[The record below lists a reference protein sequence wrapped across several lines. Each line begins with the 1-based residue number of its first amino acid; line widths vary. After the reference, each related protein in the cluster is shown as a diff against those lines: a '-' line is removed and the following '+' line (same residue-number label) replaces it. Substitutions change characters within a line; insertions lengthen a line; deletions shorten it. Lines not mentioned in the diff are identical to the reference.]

1 MFRICQ
7 EQSSEAGKIIQNLV
21 FVKKTQTT
29 QSSMSEQKNLILKK
43 KMKNLLGNQLLISQ
57 KFLLITRKD
66 NNFWYCSRKW

>member
-29 QSSMSEQKNLILKK
+29 QSSMSEQKNVILKK

-66 NNFWYCSRKW
+66 SNFWYCSRKW

>member
-29 QSSMSEQKNLILKK
+29 QSSMSEQKNVILKK
-43 KMKNLLGNQLLISQ
+43 KNEELIGKSIADFA
-57 KFLLITRKD
+57 KILANYKKR
-66 NNFWYCSRKW
+66 

>member
-29 QSSMSEQKNLILKK
+29 QSSMSEQKNVILKK

-66 NNFWYCSRKW
+66 NNFWYSSRIW